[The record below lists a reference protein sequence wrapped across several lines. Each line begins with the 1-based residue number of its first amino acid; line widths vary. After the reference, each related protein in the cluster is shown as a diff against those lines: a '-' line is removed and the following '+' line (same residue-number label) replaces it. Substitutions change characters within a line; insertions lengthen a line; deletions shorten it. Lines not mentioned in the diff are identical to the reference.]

1 MTIELLRAVFEA
13 KLSKG
18 TADRTID
25 VIASSPSLDGN
36 GRIVMQDWDLSRYE
50 KNPVVLWN
58 HGLGAGYFGDSAD
71 TDLTLPIGF
80 ATSVRVEQGL
90 LKATLNFV
98 DEKANP
104 IAEKVWQGIQQ
115 GSIRAVS
122 VGWQSG
128 TVRWETHDNVEVA
141 VLSQNELLEISAVAV
156 PANADAVKEGA
167 RLAASLRAMRDE
179 RKGTTT
185 MKNLFAKLGLPE
197 NATETDAIAKLVEF
211 EGASATLA
219 RVCEIAGCTTGETL
233 VATVLGLT
241 EKAKLLEERIQ
252 AEAKAKAEADAAEI
266 ERLWKAAITEGRATP
281 ASREK
286 LMRALGEK
294 ATVEQ
299 VRIVVDAL
307 DVPVSN
313 TEATRARTG
322 APQHASLT
330 WQGKTYRKLS
340 FEEKHQL
347 ATEDYAHF
355 KAMKAAAESD
365 PVDDAD
371 DEAPT
376 PPDAA

>member
-1 MTIELLRAVFEA
+1 MTMQILRAVFEA

-18 TADRTID
+18 SADRTID
-25 VIASSPSLDGN
+25 VIASTPSLDGN
-36 GRIVMQDWDLSRYE
+36 GRVVLQDWDLARYE

-58 HGLGAGYFGDSAD
+58 HGLGAGFFGDSGD

-80 ATSVRVEQGL
+80 ATNVRVEQGL

-98 DEKANP
+98 DERANP

-179 RKGTTT
+179 REGKTTT

-197 NATETDAIAKLVEF
+197 TATESDALAKLAELD
-211 EGASATLA
+211 GAASAATATLERA
-219 RVCEIAGCTTGETL
+219 CQIAGCKSGEEL

-241 EKAKLLEERIQ
+241 EKAKQLEERIQ
-252 AEAKAKAEADAAEI
+252 ADAKAKAEADAAEV

-294 ATVEQ
+294 ASVEQ

-307 DVPVSN
+307 DVPISN
-313 TEATRARTG
+313 TEATRARTS
-322 APQHASLT
+322 APEHAALE
-330 WQGKTYRKLS
+330 WHGKRYSQLS

-355 KAMKAAAESD
+355 VAMREASESD
-365 PVDDAD
+365 G
-371 DEAPT
+371 DEPT
-376 PPDAA
+376 PES